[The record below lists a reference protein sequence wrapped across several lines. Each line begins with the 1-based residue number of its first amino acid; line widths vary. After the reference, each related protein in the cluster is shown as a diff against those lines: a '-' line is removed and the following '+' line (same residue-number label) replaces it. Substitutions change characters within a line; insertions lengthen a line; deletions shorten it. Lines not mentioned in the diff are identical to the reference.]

1 MTTVVEVDRV
11 SKSFG
16 AQSVLRELS
25 FSIEQGEIFCL
36 LGPNGAGKTTT
47 LEILEG
53 FLVPDSGS
61 VRVLGRDPLASGEA
75 LRPRVGVVLQESG
88 FPKFF
93 RVGEMID
100 TWRSYYD
107 KPLPYDGILDLVG
120 LRSDETKL
128 VRKLS
133 GGQRRRLDFALA
145 VAGDP
150 EVIFLDEPTTG
161 FDPEARAR
169 CWEAIAGL
177 RELGKTILL
186 TTHYLDEAERLG
198 DRIAVLLDGAADAIG
213 NTQELAQLANLG
225 VTVSFQAPAKVAEQL
240 AGEFPGLDPADEM
253 VGGQIDDVRSL
264 LRRLELLDEPASQRA
279 FASLRIQPPS
289 LEQAYLSLVGRQPNP
304 TEPTSR

>member
-11 SKSFG
+11 SKSFDD
-16 AQSVLRELS
+16 QSVLRELS
-25 FSIEQGEIFCL
+25 FSIERGEIFCL

-53 FLVPDSGS
+53 FLEPDSGS
-61 VRVLGRDPLASGEA
+61 VQVLRCDPLASGET
-75 LRPRVGVVLQESG
+75 LRRRIGVVLQESG

-107 KPLPYDGILDLVG
+107 DPLPYDDILNLVD
-120 LRSDETKL
+120 LRSDEAKL

-150 EVIFLDEPTTG
+150 DVIFLDEPTTG

-177 RELGKTILL
+177 QELGKTILL

-198 DRIAVLLDGAADAIG
+198 DRIAVLLDGAAGAIG
-213 NTQELAQLANLG
+213 STQELAQLANLG
-225 VTVSFQAPAKVAEQL
+225 VTVSFQATAEVAAQL
-240 AGEFPGLDPADEM
+240 AGEFSGLKAADE
-253 VGGQIDDVRSL
+253 VVDGQIEDVRSL
-264 LRRLELLDEPASQRA
+264 TRRLELLDDHASQRA
-279 FASLRIQPPS
+279 FASLRVQPPS
-289 LEQAYLSLVGRQPNP
+289 LEQAYLALVGRQS
-304 TEPTSR
+304 EPMDPRSQ

>member
-16 AQSVLRELS
+16 DQSVLRELS
-25 FSIEQGEIFCL
+25 FSIERGEIFCL

-47 LEILEG
+47 MEILEG
-53 FLVPDSGS
+53 FLEPDSGS
-61 VRVLGRDPLASGEA
+61 VQVLGCDPLASGET
-75 LRPRVGVVLQESG
+75 LRRRVGVVLQESG

-107 KPLPYDGILDLVG
+107 DPLPYDDILDLVD
-120 LRSDETKL
+120 LRSDEAKL

-169 CWEAIAGL
+169 CWEAIVGL
-177 RELGKTILL
+177 RELGTTILL
-186 TTHYLDEAERLG
+186 TTHYLDEAERLA
-198 DRIAVLLDGAADAIG
+198 DRIAVLLDGAASAIG
-213 NTQELAQLANLG
+213 STRELARLADLG
-225 VTVSFQAPAKVAEQL
+225 VTVSFQAPAEVAGQL
-240 AGEFPGLDPADEM
+240 AREFPGLNLGDGVVE
-253 VGGQIDDVRSL
+253 GQINDVRAL
-264 LRRLELLDEPASQRA
+264 TRRLELLDDHSSQRA

-289 LEQAYLSLVGRQPNP
+289 LEQAYLALVGRQSDP
-304 TEPTSR
+304 TYSTWQ

>member
-16 AQSVLRELS
+16 TQSVLRELS

-53 FLVPDSGS
+53 FLTPDAGTA
-61 VRVLGRDPLASGEA
+61 RVLGHDPLTSGDT
-75 LRPRVGVVLQESG
+75 LRRRVGVVLQESG

-107 KPLPYDGILDLVG
+107 EPLPYDDILDLVG

-145 VAGDP
+145 VCGDP

-169 CWEAIAGL
+169 CWEAIADL
-177 RELGKTILL
+177 RDLGKTILL
-186 TTHYLDEAERLG
+186 TTHYLDEAERLA
-198 DRIAVLLDGAADAIG
+198 DRIAVLLEGAAGAIG
-213 NTQELAQLANLG
+213 STQELAQLASLG
-225 VTVSFQAPAKVAEQL
+225 VTVSFQAPANEAEQL
-240 AGEFPGLDPADEM
+240 AREFPGLAAIGE
-253 VGGQIDDVRSL
+253 VVEGQIDDVRTL
-264 LRRLELLDEPASQRA
+264 FRRLETLEGHAAQRA
-279 FASLRIQPPS
+279 YATLRIQPPS
-289 LEQAYLSLVGRQPNP
+289 LEQAYLALVERQPDP
-304 TEPTSR
+304 TRSASR

>member
-1 MTTVVEVDRV
+1 MTTVVEVDCV

-16 AQSVLRELS
+16 DQSVLRELS
-25 FSIEQGEIFCL
+25 FSIERGEIFCL

-53 FLVPDSGS
+53 FLAPDAGS
-61 VRVLGRDPLASGEA
+61 VRVLGCDPIASGIT
-75 LRPRVGVVLQESG
+75 LRRQVGVVLQESG
-88 FPKFF
+88 FPKFL

-107 KPLPYDGILDLVG
+107 DPLPYGDILDLVG

-128 VRKLS
+128 VRRLS

-161 FDPEARAR
+161 FDPESRAR

-177 RELGKTILL
+177 RDLGKTVLL
-186 TTHYLDEAERLG
+186 TTHYLDEAERLA
-198 DRIAVLLDGAADAIG
+198 DRIAVLLDGRTGAIG
-213 NTQELAQLANLG
+213 SPQELAKQAGLG
-225 VTVSFQAPAKVAEQL
+225 MTVSFQVPADEARQL
-240 AGEFPGLDPADEM
+240 ADEFPGLRAIDGVVE
-253 VGGQIDDVRSL
+253 GEIDDLRALV
-264 LRRLELLDEPASQRA
+264 RRLESLDEHASQRA
-279 FASLRIQPPS
+279 YASLRIQPPS
-289 LEQAYLSLVGRQPNP
+289 LEQAYLALVGQRP
-304 TEPTSR
+304 SAMGLAS